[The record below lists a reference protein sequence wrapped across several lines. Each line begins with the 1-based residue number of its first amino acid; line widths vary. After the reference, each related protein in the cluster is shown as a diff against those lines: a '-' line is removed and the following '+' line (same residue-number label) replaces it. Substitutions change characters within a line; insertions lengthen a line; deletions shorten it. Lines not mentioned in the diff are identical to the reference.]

1 MRGDIFMKSQT
12 LNEMLRDS
20 VNLYGDRAAFKVKKD
35 GKFAPITYKEFYNKV
50 ETFGTGLLGIG
61 IEKFDHVGLVSDN
74 RFEWIITDMAI
85 IGLRAVDVPCSGNSS
100 SQDIY
105 FKLNHSEAQATILE
119 GEKQFLNYY
128 KIAKD
133 LPKIKNIILYDR
145 IKIFSKEEDT
155 PEWTTPTNFEENGEI
170 SKKFKTEIELLI
182 KDKNKYVF
190 LSAEAKI
197 FLEKYLEKNIGS
209 LLKNLDSKDTA
220 GSTKDELLKRVVIIE
235 KEYNKN
241 HSLSIFSFDEIN
253 RLGEKLLAKE
263 DTKFS
268 ETSKSALPEDLVTII
283 YTSGTTADPKGVM
296 LTNSNFIHNVR
307 VTPPTQRLNKEDRW
321 LSILPS
327 WHIFERIAEY
337 CALSTGASTAYSK
350 PFKQILLP
358 DLKAEKPTILCSVPR
373 IWESVYK
380 GIIDKAK
387 KGSTLK
393 KTMFNW
399 AIGIGEEY
407 KNAEGI
413 LNNTLPLFDRA
424 DYTPEEITQS
434 KKTVKSLGW
443 KYRLADKLVFKKI
456 REVIGGE
463 LRFAISGGGA
473 LLETVDLF
481 FNTAGIMVCEGYGLT
496 ETSPVLTARN
506 PENFIM
512 FTVGP
517 PLPEVE
523 IKIVD
528 KDNYDKELPNG
539 EVGIVLTKGPMVMK
553 GYYKNEEKTKEV
565 IKNGWFN
572 TGDLGKKTYNGKYLQ
587 LVGRIKDTI
596 VLRGGENIEP
606 HPLEDKLKECDYINM
621 VIIVGQDKSRLG
633 ALIVPDFEALKVFTE
648 KENIEYKNIDELIN
662 HPKVISLFQKEQKR
676 LISKEQGFTSYETVM
691 GIAVLPNE
699 FTKEAGEMTETL
711 KMKRFEIHNKYKEE
725 IDRICG

>member
-1 MRGDIFMKSQT
+1 MRLQT
-12 LNEMLRDS
+12 LNEMLRNS
-20 VNLYGDRAAFKVKKD
+20 VNLYGDRTAFKVKKD
-35 GKFAPITYKEFYNKV
+35 GKFEPFTYKEFYIKV
-50 ETFGTGLLGIG
+50 EKFGTGLLGIG
-61 IEKFDHVGLVSDN
+61 IKKLDHVGLVSDN
-74 RFEWIITDMAI
+74 RFEWIIADMAI
-85 IGLRAVDVPCSGNSS
+85 ICLRATDVPCSGNSS

-119 GEKQFLNYY
+119 GEKQFLNFY
-128 KIAKD
+128 KIAKE

-145 IKIFSKEEDT
+145 IKIFSKKEDA

-170 SKKFKTEIELLI
+170 SNKFKSEIELLI
-182 KDKNKYVF
+182 KDKNKYIF
-190 LSAEAKI
+190 LSTKAKI
-197 FLEKYLEKNIGS
+197 FLEKYLEKNIS
-209 LLKNLDSKDTA
+209 SKDTA
-220 GSTKDELLKRVVIIE
+220 GSAKNELLERAVIIE

-253 RLGEKLLAKE
+253 RLGEKLLAKG
-263 DTKFS
+263 DTNFS
-268 ETSKSALPEDLVTII
+268 ETSKTALPEDLVTII

-296 LTNSNFIHNVR
+296 LTNSNFIHNIR

-337 CALSTGASTAYSK
+337 IILSTGASMAYSK
-350 PFKQILLP
+350 PFKQVLLP
-358 DLKAEKPTILCSVPR
+358 DLITIKPTIMVSVPR

-380 GIIDKAK
+380 GIMDKVK
-387 KGSTLK
+387 KGSTFK
-393 KTMFNW
+393 KIMFNW
-399 AIGIGEEY
+399 AIRMGEEY
-407 KNAEGI
+407 KKAEGI
-413 LNNTLPLFDRA
+413 LNNTLPLFDRT
-424 DYTPEEITQS
+424 DYAPEEITQA

-456 REVIGGE
+456 RGVTGGE

-473 LLETVDLF
+473 LQETVDLF
-481 FNTAGIMVCEGYGLT
+481 FNSVGIMVCEGYGLT

-506 PENFIM
+506 PENYIM

-517 PLPEVE
+517 SLPEVE

-539 EVGIVLTKGPMVMK
+539 KMGIVLTKGPMVMK

-565 IKNGWFN
+565 FKDGWFN

-596 VLRGGENIEP
+596 VLSGGENIEP
-606 HPLEDKLKECDYINM
+606 HSLEDRLKESEYINM

-633 ALIVPDFEALKVFTE
+633 ALIVPDFEALKIYTE
-648 KENIEYKNIDELIN
+648 KEDIKYKNIDELIN

-676 LISKEQGFTSYETVM
+676 LISKEHGFTPYETVM
-691 GIAVLPNE
+691 GIALLSDE
-699 FTKEAGEMTETL
+699 FTMEAGEMTETL
-711 KMKRFEIHNKYKEE
+711 KMKRFEIHNKHKEE
-725 IDRICG
+725 IDKICG

>member
-1 MRGDIFMKSQT
+1 MKLQT
-12 LNEMLRDS
+12 LNEMLRNS
-20 VNLYGDRAAFKVKKD
+20 VNLYGDRTAFKVKKD
-35 GKFAPITYKEFYNKV
+35 GKFAPITYKEFYKKV
-50 ETFGTGLLGIG
+50 EKFGTGLLDIG

-74 RFEWIITDMAI
+74 RFEWIIADMAI
-85 IGLRAVDVPCSGNSS
+85 IGLRAADIPCSGNSS

-119 GEKQFLNYY
+119 EEKQFLNFY

-133 LPKIKNIILYDR
+133 LPKIKNIILYDK
-145 IKIFSKEEDT
+145 IKMFSKKEDT
-155 PEWTTPTNFEENGEI
+155 PEWTIPTNFEENGEI
-170 SKKFKTEIELLI
+170 SKKFKSEVELLI
-182 KDKNKYVF
+182 KNKNKYIF
-190 LSAEAKI
+190 LSAKAKI
-197 FLEKYLEKNIGS
+197 FLEKYLEKNIS
-209 LLKNLDSKDTA
+209 SKDTA
-220 GSTKDELLKRVVIIE
+220 GSAKDELLKRAVIIE

-253 RLGEKLLAKE
+253 RLGEKLLAE
-263 DTKFS
+263 GDTKFS
-268 ETSKSALPEDLVTII
+268 EISKTALPEDLVTII

-296 LTNSNFIHNVR
+296 LLNSNFIHNIR

-358 DLKAEKPTILCSVPR
+358 DLKAEKPTIICSVPR

-380 GIIDKAK
+380 GIMDKAK

-399 AIGIGEEY
+399 AIGIGGKY
-407 KNAEGI
+407 KQAEGI
-413 LNNTLPLFDRA
+413 LNNTLPLFNRT

-481 FNTAGIMVCEGYGLT
+481 FNTAGNCKKSGKLYYVHRW
-496 ETSPVLTARN
+496 TSPSGSR
-506 PENFIM
+506 
-512 FTVGP
+512 
-517 PLPEVE
+517 
-523 IKIVD
+523 D
-528 KDNYDKELPNG
+528 KD
-539 EVGIVLTKGPMVMK
+539 
-553 GYYKNEEKTKEV
+553 
-565 IKNGWFN
+565 
-572 TGDLGKKTYNGKYLQ
+572 
-587 LVGRIKDTI
+587 
-596 VLRGGENIEP
+596 
-606 HPLEDKLKECDYINM
+606 C
-621 VIIVGQDKSRLG
+621 GQR
-633 ALIVPDFEALKVFTE
+633 
-648 KENIEYKNIDELIN
+648 
-662 HPKVISLFQKEQKR
+662 
-676 LISKEQGFTSYETVM
+676 
-691 GIAVLPNE
+691 
-699 FTKEAGEMTETL
+699 
-711 KMKRFEIHNKYKEE
+711 
-725 IDRICG
+725 

>member
-1 MRGDIFMKSQT
+1 MKLQT
-12 LNEMLRDS
+12 LNEMLRNS
-20 VNLYGDRAAFKVKKD
+20 VNLYGDRTAFKVKKD
-35 GKFAPITYKEFYNKV
+35 GKFAPVTYKEFYNKV
-50 ETFGTGLLGIG
+50 EKFGTGLLSIG

-74 RFEWIITDMAI
+74 RFEWIIADMAI
-85 IGLRAVDVPCSGNSS
+85 IGLRAADVPCSGNSS

-119 GEKQFLNYY
+119 GEKQFLNFY
-128 KIAKD
+128 KVAKD
-133 LPKIKNIILYDR
+133 LHKIKNIILYDK
-145 IKIFSKEEDT
+145 IKMFSEKEDT
-155 PEWTTPTNFEENGEI
+155 PEWSIPTSFEENGEI
-170 SKKFKTEIELLI
+170 SKKFKSEIELLI
-182 KDKNKYVF
+182 KNKNKYVF

-197 FLEKYLEKNIGS
+197 FLEKYLEKNIVS
-209 LLKNLDSKDTA
+209 LLESLRSKETADFIKN
-220 GSTKDELLKRVVIIE
+220 ELLKRTMVIE
-235 KEYNKN
+235 KEYNKE
-241 HSLSIFSFDEIN
+241 HSPSVFSFDEIN
-253 RLGEKLLAKE
+253 RFGEKLLTKG

-268 ETSKSALPEDLVTII
+268 EISKTALPEDLVTII

-296 LTNSNFIHNVR
+296 LTNSNFIHNIR
-307 VTPPTQRLNKEDRW
+307 VTPPTQKLNKEDRY

-337 CALSTGASTAYSK
+337 IALSTGASTAYSK
-350 PFKQILLP
+350 PFKQVLLP
-358 DLKAEKPTILCSVPR
+358 DLKAEKPTVICSVPR

-380 GIIDKAK
+380 GVMDNVK
-387 KGSTLK
+387 KGSAFK
-393 KTMFNW
+393 KMMFNW
-399 AIGIGEEY
+399 AIKMGEEY
-407 KNAEGI
+407 KKAEGI
-413 LNNTLPLFDRA
+413 LDNTLPLFDQA
-424 DYTPEEITQS
+424 DYTPEEITQA

-456 REVIGGE
+456 REVTGGE

-481 FNTAGIMVCEGYGLT
+481 FNTVGIVVCEGYGLT

-506 PENFIM
+506 PENYIM

-539 EVGIVLTKGPMVMK
+539 KVGIVLTKGLMVMK
-553 GYYKNEEKTKEV
+553 GYYKNEEKTKEI
-565 IKNGWFN
+565 IKNDWFN
-572 TGDLGKKTYNGKYLQ
+572 TGDLGKKTYNGKYLKIM
-587 LVGRIKDTI
+587 GRIKDTI
-596 VLRGGENIEP
+596 VLRGGENVEP
-606 HPLEDKLKECDYINM
+606 LPLEDRLKESEYINM
-621 VIIVGQDKSRLG
+621 AIIVGQDKPRLG
-633 ALIVPDFEALKVFTE
+633 TLIVPDFEALKVYTE

-676 LISKEQGFTSYETVM
+676 LISKEHGFKPYETVM
-691 GIAVLPNE
+691 GIALLPHE
-699 FTKEAGEMTETL
+699 FTMEAGEMTETL
-711 KMKRFEIHNKYKEE
+711 KMKRFEIHKKYKEE